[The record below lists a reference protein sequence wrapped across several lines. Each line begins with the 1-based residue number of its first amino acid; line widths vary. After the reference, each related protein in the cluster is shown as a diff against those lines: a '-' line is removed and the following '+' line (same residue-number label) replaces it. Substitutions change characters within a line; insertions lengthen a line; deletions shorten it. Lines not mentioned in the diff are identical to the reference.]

1 MTSSGLTSPA
11 FGLRDFKS
19 RWALRSPSREAKV
32 FDRHRA
38 RGQVRVLGAR
48 CIDLEPAR
56 QSLEHHGLV
65 FRRQRK
71 YQSFDL
77 ALQITFRDIGA
88 LLQHRAWNHHR
99 LTDQQGFKIA
109 ILAHDDHPLVFEL
122 AGKDA
127 IDGGGIAQTALD
139 ALDLD
144 RLVADDLQANIV
156 PLLVQTEMLQPKQ
169 YAHPAGA
176 ADAGDTE
183 SFAAQV
189 LGALDVGTDDEV
201 IGVARVKSGEEF
213 EFMSSGDGSEHGAAA
228 GATDMNAASG

>member
-1 MTSSGLTSPA
+1 MP
-11 FGLRDFKS
+11 
-19 RWALRSPSREAKV
+19 
-32 FDRHRA
+32 
-38 RGQVRVLGAR
+38 
-48 CIDLEPAR
+48 
-56 QSLEHHGLV
+56 
-65 FRRQRK
+65 
-71 YQSFDL
+71 
-77 ALQITFRDIGA
+77 
-88 LLQHRAWNHHR
+88 
-99 LTDQQGFKIA
+99 
-109 ILAHDDHPLVFEL
+109 
-122 AGKDA
+122 GKDA

-139 ALDLD
+139 ALHLD

-228 GATDMNAASG
+228 GAADMNAPSGQSCDQSRRAPDEYRVDFDAVLGKKALLLGEPERHDPRGVGGVADDVFRRRRCESRKYLEKLRRD